1 MKSPILAKS
10 QEHAAILKKM
20 RKAHHCTHIEKYRDV
35 GFLPEGR
42 NSFTLN
48 RTQPPMKWPVIRKIS
63 FCKNYL
69 RAELATLT

>member
-1 MKSPILAKS
+1 MTYKKTRMKSPILAKS

-20 RKAHHCTHIEKYRDV
+20 RKAHLSHIRKIRDV

-48 RTQPPMKWPVIRKIS
+48 RLNP
-63 FCKNYL
+63 L
-69 RAELATLT
+69 